1 MSPTLSR
8 FRDLG
13 HVLVVAAALIIAS
26 TLWGHFSR
34 PPTTWALSEI
44 DRLALVEPD
53 TRHTVFSGSFI
64 DTLVFFIDYRCAYCA
79 VLYPSIVRKDA
90 PYGVIVR
97 HLVNGPHSLSAQAA
111 IAAEC
116 AGASEKFH
124 EYSYALFSR
133 RDSIGRVSWQRFLEL
148 AGVADSGP
156 ILSCIEKRAPIHV
169 INEDTE
175 LGHRLG
181 IQGTPALIYQGHAY
195 VGPTRITELLERLS
209 PGTI

>member
-1 MSPTLSR
+1 MNPTLSR
-8 FRDLG
+8 FRDVG
-13 HVLVVAAALIIAS
+13 HVLVIAAALVIVS
-26 TLWGHFSR
+26 TLWNRFSR
-34 PPTTWALSEI
+34 PPTTWALSDN

-53 TRHTVFSGSFI
+53 MRHTVFSGSFV

-79 VLYPSIVRKDA
+79 VLYPGIVRKDA

-111 IAAEC
+111 VAAEC
-116 AGASEKFH
+116 AGASAKFH

-133 RDSIGRVSWQRFLEL
+133 RDSIGRISWQRFLDL
-148 AGVADSGP
+148 AGIADSDS
-156 ILSCIEKRAPIHV
+156 ILSCIENRAPIDT
-169 INEDTE
+169 ISEDTE
-175 LGHRLG
+175 LGHKLG